1 MSKAD
6 ELIKAVLENQKLS
19 GEKVYSDQP
28 LIFTAAQ
35 MKSYTPPEY
44 TEMRKIAL
52 QRNSIFA
59 PASEIF
65 YRQARL
71 MENFTDDF
79 EYHGQFL
86 RSFPTYREMSNLQL
100 RGYFSWRT
108 AVRKGK
114 IEKTCISFVYV
125 YLYELLNLVGVT
137 DPEDAFLK
145 LKNFAEIYSEYDKR
159 VQSTVSKWLIDF
171 AAYYNLDPRLLRGS
185 EFLKNDGALLRLMD
199 YEKNTP
205 AEALSAVECF
215 SSYKISGAAF
225 YKKYPERTA
234 AAVYNVFGMLCKY
247 YDVPQNGNIYEKLF
261 GKSLHEP
268 HFIFDQAVFYEK
280 EPHPDCVYEI
290 NGIYR
295 YICRDNRWSI
305 ERFYPQKD
313 KAGKVGSIL
322 KGIDSALRLKSGFKP
337 LIKSPELSRDT
348 ERIINETVDLV
359 FTEERK
365 AAAPKIEI
373 DVSKLQSIRD
383 TADITRDKLIVEEE
397 EELPEEITFEKEPP
411 KTETPADEP
420 YLKVLKSLLS
430 GEDPEKAARS
440 SGIMLT
446 VAIDEI
452 NERLFDDFGDTVI
465 IFNGDTPEIIEDYKE
480 DLKGMFN
487 I

>member
-6 ELIKAVLENQKLS
+6 ELIKAVLESKKLS

-44 TEMRKIAL
+44 IEMRKIAL

-65 YRQARL
+65 YRQAEF
-71 MENFTDDF
+71 MEKFTDDF

-108 AVRKGK
+108 AVRKGEIK
-114 IEKTCISFVYV
+114 KTCISFVYV
-125 YLYELLNLVGVT
+125 YLYELLNLIGVT
-137 DPEDAFLK
+137 DPENAFFK
-145 LKNFAEIYSEYDKR
+145 LKNFAAAYSEYDKR
-159 VQSTVSKWLIDF
+159 VQGTVSKWLIDF
-171 AAYYNLDPRLLRGS
+171 AAYYNLDPRLLKDS

-199 YEKNTP
+199 HEDNTP
-205 AEALSAVECF
+205 AEVLSAVECF

-225 YKKYPERTA
+225 YKKFPERTA
-234 AAVYNVFGMLCKY
+234 AAVYNVFKMLLEY
-247 YDVPQNGNIYEKLF
+247 YNTFENGNIYEKLF
-261 GKSLHEP
+261 GKRLHEP

-280 EPHPDCVYEI
+280 APHPDCVYEI

-295 YICRDNRWSI
+295 YICRDNKWSI

-322 KGIDSALRLKSGFKP
+322 KEIDSALRLKFGFKP

-348 ERIINETVDLV
+348 ELIIKETVDKI
-359 FTEERK
+359 FAEERK

-383 TADITRDKLIVEEE
+383 TADITRDKLIVDEEE
-397 EELPEEITFEKEPP
+397 PTEQIIPEAEPP
-411 KTETPADEP
+411 LAEKTADEP
-420 YLKVLKSLLS
+420 YLKVLKALLN
-430 GEDPEKAARS
+430 GADPEKASRD

-465 IFNGDTPEIIEDYKE
+465 IFDGDTPEIIEDYKE
-480 DLKGMFN
+480 ELKGMFN

>member
-6 ELIKAVLENQKLS
+6 ELIKSVLESKKLS
-19 GEKVYSDQP
+19 GEKVYSDMP
-28 LIFTAAQ
+28 LIFTAAK
-35 MKSYTPPEY
+35 MKNYTPPEY
-44 TEMRKIAL
+44 TQMRKIAL
-52 QRNSIFA
+52 SSNYIFA
-59 PASEIF
+59 PAAQIF
-65 YRQARL
+65 YIQAKF

-100 RGYFSWRT
+100 RGYFSWRN

-114 IEKTCISFVYV
+114 IEKTCVSFVYV
-125 YLYELLNLVGVT
+125 YLYELLNLVGAQT
-137 DPEDAFLK
+137 PEDAFFK
-145 LKNFAEIYSEYDKR
+145 LKNFADTYSEYDKR

-171 AAYYNLDPRLLRGS
+171 AAYYNLDQQLLSDS
-185 EFLKNDGALLRLMD
+185 EFLKNDGALLRLMN
-199 YEKNTP
+199 YVENTP
-205 AEALSAVECF
+205 AETLSAVECF

-234 AAVYNVFGMLCKY
+234 AAVYEAFGMLQQY
-247 YDVPQNGNIYEKLF
+247 YANSKNGNMYEKLF
-261 GKSLHEP
+261 GKRIYEP

-280 EPHPDCVYEI
+280 EPHTDCVYEI

-322 KGIDSALRLKSGFKP
+322 KGIDSALRLKFGFKTP
-337 LIKSPELSRDT
+337 IKPPVLSET
-348 ERIINETVDLV
+348 AAHIIKLAVNSVFEKEREALL
-359 FTEERK
+359 
-365 AAAPKIEI
+365 PKVEI

-383 TADITRDKLIVEEE
+383 TAAVTRDKLIVEEE
-397 EELPEEITFEKEPP
+397 EELPEEITFEEEPP
-411 KTETPADEP
+411 KTDIPNDEP
-420 YLKVLKSLLS
+420 CVKVLKALLN
-430 GEDPEKAARS
+430 GADPEEAARAD
-440 SGIMLT
+440 GIMLT

-452 NERLFDDFGDTVI
+452 NERLFDTFGDTVI

-480 DLKGMFN
+480 ELKGMFN